1 MAVKGHKS
9 WLERGG
15 NIAMLLLCATAIT
28 VLLRRESTNGDR
40 ADSVHADWRSLLS
53 EGTRIGPETA
63 PVQVIAFGDFQCSG
77 CRAFAEAWDVAKKR
91 YADSIALTYVHYP
104 LMQHQFAVAAAVA
117 TECAGRQGHYS
128 EYYSILYAQQDSIGI
143 KSFSAYAI
151 DAFVAD
157 TVAFGACLRSAATL
171 SLVQQGVDA
180 GRRIGVRAT
189 PTVIING
196 TQLGRAPQRDELLEM
211 IGRALLSKPLR
222 K

>member
-1 MAVKGHKS
+1 MAVKGRKS

-15 NIAMLLLCATAIT
+15 NFAMLLLCATAIT
-28 VLLRRESTNGDR
+28 VLLRRESTIGVR
-40 ADSVHADWRSLLS
+40 EDSVHTDWSSLLS

-63 PVQVIAFGDFQCSG
+63 PEHVIAFGDFQCSG

-91 YADSIALTYVHYP
+91 YADSITLTYVHYP
-104 LMQHQFAVAAAVA
+104 LMQHQFAVTAAVA
-117 TECAGRQGHYS
+117 TECAGRQGHFA

-143 KSFSAYAI
+143 KSFSAYAT

-157 TVAFGACLRSAATL
+157 TVAFGVCLRSAATL
-171 SLVQQGVDA
+171 SLVQRGVDA

-196 TQLGRAPQRDELLEM
+196 IQLARAPQQYELLEM
-211 IGRALLSKPLR
+211 IERALLGKPVR